1 MFKVENG
8 VVQAISSTSISFDN
22 IAQGHRAGSFP
33 NITIKEFPLSG
44 FM

>member
-22 IAQGHRAGSFP
+22 IAQGLRAESFR
-33 NITIKEFPLSG
+33 NITIKEFPPSG
-44 FM
+44 FV